1 MLRKLSGK
9 QFAKL
14 TRWEFGVLWNQDCGI
29 YFIYFQWIVLKQSWC
44 LGCFWQLF
52 DWNLAGKWAVCP
64 RWLQAE
70 HLAVLSACHSSPHDS
85 IFHVK
90 VCKEIFSLC
99 TLRRPGSRDLV
110 WKCQERCS
118 AWVAWCSPHP
128 WAQSLSALV
137 VIGRFISAQFF
148 PPQSYF
154 CYMYWC
160 TRDVL

>member
-1 MLRKLSGK
+1 M
-9 QFAKL
+9 
-14 TRWEFGVLWNQDCGI
+14 
-29 YFIYFQWIVLKQSWC
+29 
-44 LGCFWQLF
+44 
-52 DWNLAGKWAVCP
+52 
-64 RWLQAE
+64 
-70 HLAVLSACHSSPHDS
+70 AVLSACHSSPHDS

-110 WKCQERCS
+110 WKCQERRS

-148 PPQSYF
+148 PHSRTSVTCIDAQEMCYNWTPSTVVVQQSEWQFLY
-154 CYMYWC
+154 C
-160 TRDVL
+160 TEAHDQGPVWLQKSWLYSAMQFSFYGMLSSQRKGLLLIYLFYLTNNYT